1 MIIFLSY
8 CDQQQEN
15 MLQKKHKKAKRPVY
29 MYFSQ
34 LLMNTILIRYSVHS
48 TPNSGKIRIL
58 QQYLPHIDV
67 EID

>member
-15 MLQKKHKKAKRPVY
+15 MLQKNIKKRNGLF